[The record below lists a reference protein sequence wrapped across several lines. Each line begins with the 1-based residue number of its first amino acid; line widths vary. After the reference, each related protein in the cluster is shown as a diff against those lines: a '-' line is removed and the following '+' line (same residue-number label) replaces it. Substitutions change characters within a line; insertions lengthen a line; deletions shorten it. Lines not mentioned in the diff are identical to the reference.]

1 MLKIDNLNISYDSV
15 PIVRD
20 VSLKINKGEILGIV
34 GESGSGKSTVLRAIM
49 NILGN
54 DGKIDSGN
62 ITFEGKDLSKKKI
75 KIYMEKIFPW
85 YFSKPLYT

>member
-1 MLKIDNLNISYDSV
+1 MLKINYLNISYDSV

-34 GESGSGKSTVLRAIM
+34 GESGSGKSTVLKAIM

-54 DGKIDSGN
+54 DGKVDSGS
-62 ITFEGKDLSKKKI
+62 ITFED
-75 KIYMEKIFPW
+75 
-85 YFSKPLYT
+85 

>member
-34 GESGSGKSTVLRAIM
+34 GESGSGKSTILRAIM

-54 DGKIDSGN
+54 DGEIDSGN
-62 ITFEGKDLSKKKI
+62 ITFEGKDLSK
-75 KIYMEKIFPW
+75 
-85 YFSKPLYT
+85 

>member
-34 GESGSGKSTVLRAIM
+34 GESGSGKSTVLKAIM

-54 DGKIDSGN
+54 DGKVDSGS
-62 ITFEGKDLSKKKI
+62 ITFEDKNLLKRYFYGLSTSHI
-75 KIYMEKIFPW
+75 IPRPY
-85 YFSKPLYT
+85 Y